1 MSGSNSTPYELI
13 WRSPPARM
21 YTKEP
26 GGVVVR
32 VTYKA
37 FTPPPDYTP
46 RTYVKLYAQVR
57 ERFGWRQG
65 IAQHCLCE
73 LHYRG
78 KVLRQDTEA
87 HVAPLIDICV
97 IRFGL
102 TVRKV
107 DWWGVNGER
116 RGRDELA

>member
-13 WRSPPARM
+13 WRGSPARM
-21 YTKEP
+21 YTNEP
-26 GGVVVR
+26 GGVVIR
-32 VTYKA
+32 VTYKT
-37 FTPPPDYTP
+37 FFCPTP

-57 ERFGWRQG
+57 ERFGYRQG
-65 IAQHCLCE
+65 IAQYRLCE

-87 HVAPLIDICV
+87 HVAPLIDICA